1 LNELLDKTLLRR
13 KIKTRIRPFASKW
26 CVNGSSVLCAI
37 CVKCCSQ
44 DGCSSATLLAYVC
57 LLYRITGL
65 QWLPIISIIV
75 ARIQCK
81 FLLRVPIA
89 QHGLAPGYLC
99 KLMCKSLSASTV
111 LLVRYALLIIMICL
125 FPGPAL
131 STSLTSSLSCFCIPA
146 PCFCSRDSW
155 VLHFVMTF
163 LRHFEA

>member
-1 LNELLDKTLLRR
+1 MLQPGWLLVCHLTGICLSTLQDHWSAM
-13 KIKTRIRPFASKW
+13 ASNNKYN
-26 CVNGSSVLCAI
+26 CGSYSMQI
-37 CVKCCSQ
+37 
-44 DGCSSATLLAYVC
+44 LA
-57 LLYRITGL
+57 
-65 QWLPIISIIV
+65 
-75 ARIQCK
+75 
-81 FLLRVPIA
+81 RVPIA

-111 LLVRYALLIIMICL
+111 LLVRYALLIVMICL